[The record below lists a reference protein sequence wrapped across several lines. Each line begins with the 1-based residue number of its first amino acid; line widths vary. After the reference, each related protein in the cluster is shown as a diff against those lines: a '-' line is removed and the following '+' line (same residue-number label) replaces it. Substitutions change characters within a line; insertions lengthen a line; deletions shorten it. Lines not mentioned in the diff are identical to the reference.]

1 MHTSLSSI
9 NDKMNEIKQ
18 HIYFTHKSK
27 LPKTI
32 QSYLRKG
39 TKGTQTY
46 QLFKTDQKGTK
57 GTES

>member
-1 MHTSLSSI
+1 MY
-9 NDKMNEIKQ
+9 DKMNEIKQ